1 MGKIKNFGELA
12 LNSGRKTALD
22 IAEAGLDAIDTGIA
36 IKEKIN
42 IEGGKLCVKD
52 YWCSLEN
59 FERVVVVGV
68 GKCAAEAASALEGLL
83 GDRLSGGIVLDV
95 YKSDKSDLKK
105 IECFIGTHPLPSEK
119 NAEISKK
126 LVNLLSGLNEKDL
139 VIFIIS
145 GGGST
150 LLYLPDKEADC
161 PDEKLVISELMKRG
175 ADIREINTIRKHL
188 SLARGGHLAKYAYP
202 AQAVSLIFSDVPGH
216 DMEFVA
222 SGPTFKDTTTIE
234 DADRILVKYDI
245 LKTCGLSHCGLIETP
260 KEDIYFQ
267 KITNILFMS
276 NQVALEAM
284 KKKAEELGFSAKVVT
299 DRLSGEAKDAG
310 VTIAGDV
317 EKCAGKTVLLYGGET
332 TVNVKNDVGN
342 DNNRGD
348 KEGGNKEGGGKGKG
362 GRNQELAL
370 SAMDFLTA
378 DEVILSL
385 NTDGRDN
392 TDHAGALCDS
402 TTKEKAAK
410 LNVNP
415 KDFLQNHNS
424 YAFFEKIGDYIE
436 TGYTGSNIS
445 DIVIAVKN

>member
-1 MGKIKNFGELA
+1 MGKIKNFDELA
-12 LNSGRKTALD
+12 LNSGRRTALD
-22 IAEAGLDAIDTGIA
+22 IAEAGLDAIDTSKA
-36 IKEKIN
+36 IREKISL
-42 IEGGKLCVKD
+42 EGGKLCVKD

-68 GKCAAEAASALEGLL
+68 GKCSAEAAFALEEML

-95 YKSDKSDLKK
+95 YKSDRRDLKK

-126 LVNLLSGLNEKDL
+126 LVNLLSGLSEKDL

-161 PDEKLVISELMKRG
+161 PDEKLVISELMRRG

-234 DADRILVKYDI
+234 DADRILAKYDI
-245 LKTCGLSHCGLIETP
+245 LKTCGLSRCGLIETP
-260 KEDIYFQ
+260 KDDIYFQ
-267 KITNILFMS
+267 KMTNILFMS
-276 NQVALEAM
+276 NHVALEAM
-284 KKKAEELGFSAKVVT
+284 KKKAQELGFPAKIVT
-299 DRLSGEAKDAG
+299 DKLSGEAKDAG
-310 VTIAGDV
+310 VTIAGDL
-317 EKCAGKTVLLYGGET
+317 EKSDGKTVLLYGGET
-332 TVNVKNDVGN
+332 TVNVENNGNEDGN
-342 DNNRGD
+342 DKNT
-348 KEGGNKEGGGKGKG
+348 GKG

-370 SAMDFLTA
+370 SAMDSLKKGQI
-378 DEVILSL
+378 VLSL

-402 TTKEKAAK
+402 ATREKSVK
-410 LNVNP
+410 LKINP
-415 KDFLQNHNS
+415 KDFLQKHNS

-445 DIVIAVKN
+445 DIVIAISGWE

>member
-1 MGKIKNFGELA
+1 M
-12 LNSGRKTALD
+12 D
-22 IAEAGLDAIDTGIA
+22 IAEAGLDAIDTRNA
-36 IKEKIN
+36 IKERIN
-42 IEGGKLCVKD
+42 LEDGKLCVKD

-59 FERVVVVGV
+59 FEKIAVVGV
-68 GKCAAEAASALEGLL
+68 GKCAMEAASALEEVL

-95 YKSDKSDLKK
+95 YKSDKRDLKK

-119 NAEISKK
+119 NAEITKK
-126 LVNLLSGLNEKDL
+126 LVNLLNGLSEKDL

-150 LLYLPDKEADC
+150 LLYLPDEGADC
-161 PDEKLVISELMKRG
+161 PDEKLIVGELMRSG
-175 ADIREINTIRKHL
+175 ADIREINTVRKHL

-234 DADRILVKYDI
+234 DAARILAKYDI
-245 LKTCGLSHCGLIETP
+245 LKTCGFSHCGLIETP
-260 KEDIYFQ
+260 KDDIYFQ
-267 KITNILFMS
+267 KVTNILFMS
-276 NQVALEAM
+276 NQMALEAM
-284 KKKAEELGFSAKVVT
+284 ENKARELGFSAKIVT
-299 DRLSGEAKDAG
+299 DKLSGEAKDAG
-310 VTIAGDV
+310 MMIVGDL
-317 EKCAGKTVLLYGGET
+317 KKSPDKTALLYGGET
-332 TVNVKNDVGN
+332 TVTVKNNGN
-342 DNNRGD
+342 NGNEGNNDKDNNKNIDD
-348 KEGGNKEGGGKGKG
+348 KNNSGKG

-370 SAMDFLTA
+370 SAMDFLKKGGI
-378 DEVILSL
+378 VLSL

-410 LNVNP
+410 LDANP
-415 KDFLQNHNS
+415 KDFLREHSS
-424 YAFFEKIGDYIE
+424 YDFFEKIGDYIE

-445 DIVIAVKN
+445 DIVIAIKGQEQ